1 MLLRLGIAGQALEDR
16 RGLGREYDS
25 EFLYVPGG
33 VDGKDNKFLQ
43 WLDAFS
49 SELEDVV
56 APMLELTRAA
66 ANGKT
71 QNQISVFFRNIDL
84 AKAGIGSRSN
94 LASKV

>member
-16 RGLGREYDS
+16 RVLGREYDF

-94 LASKV
+94 PASKV